1 MRPIEHTVAITL
13 PTTPEQAFAVI
24 APIDLPEIFR
34 GFGPLPAVV
43 RVEGQSGPW
52 AAAGAVRHP
61 QFADGGSAVE
71 TLVSYDAPRFFAYT
85 IHGFTNALRWLTSG
99 VRGEWWF
106 REQEDGTTLVRWS
119 YGFTP
124 RSAWARP
131 LLWLVVRLLWAGY
144 MRAAIE
150 RAGTAVV
157 APHSQQAAGAYV
169 A

>member
-1 MRPIEHTVAITL
+1 MRPIEHTVAVIL
-13 PTTPEQAFAVI
+13 LTTPEQAFTVI
-24 APIDLPEIFR
+24 APINLPQIFR
-34 GFGPLPAVV
+34 GYGPLPAVV

-52 AAAGAVRHP
+52 AVAGAVRHP

-71 TLVSYDAPRFFAYT
+71 TLVSYDAPHYFAYT

-106 REQEDGTTLVRWS
+106 REQEDGTTLVRWC

-124 RSAWARP
+124 HSAWARP

-150 RAGTAVV
+150 RAGAAVV
-157 APHSQQAAGAYV
+157 APHSPQAANTYA